1 MLFQNEDTITAIASG
16 LSNSGI
22 SVIRISGSDAIVAAD
37 KIFHTK
43 SGSSLMNADTH
54 TVHYGVIMDGE
65 EFIDEVLLLV
75 LRAPRTYTREDIIE
89 KVWGSDYY
97 GTDRVVDDLIR
108 RIRKKLSKIKI
119 EAVYG
124 YGYRLS

>member
-1 MLFQNEDTITAIASG
+1 MFFQNEDTITAIASG

-22 SVIRISGSDAIVAAD
+22 SVIRISGSDAIATAD
-37 KIFHTK
+37 KIFRTK

-75 LRAPRTYTREDIIE
+75 LRAPRTYTREDVIE
-89 KVWGSDYY
+89 IDCF
-97 GTDRVVDDLIR
+97 
-108 RIRKKLSKIKI
+108 
-119 EAVYG
+119 
-124 YGYRLS
+124 